1 MTHAP
6 AVRAPATRT
15 RRALLAK
22 FRHDLRTPLSALLGY
37 DELLRE
43 EQQERDPSAHA
54 TELERIH
61 GAGLGLLDGV
71 NGLLAHERIESG
83 ALDGDLAD
91 FAGELRRALLQPA
104 TALCAEL
111 ELLLDAPGD
120 AHWRAGVQKLQRANE
135 SFLSQLDAMLAYVRT
150 PDAAERLEPR
160 IALVQDAVE
169 SIPELEQAGEAAR
182 ARPGGVVL
190 VVDDSPANRDLLAQ
204 NLARQG
210 HTVLTAANGRAA
222 LELLAACKV
231 DIILLD
237 ILMPEMNGYEVLLAL
252 KDDKTLR
259 EVPAIMISALDELD
273 SIVRC
278 IQMGA
283 EDYLPKPFNPTLLQA
298 RIDASLEKKR
308 FRDWQREL
316 FHKFTTKE
324 VADELFA
331 HGFALGGRLVEATVM
346 FCDIRSFTTIA
357 ESLPPD
363 ETIALLNGY
372 FAYMMSAIET
382 EGGIVNQIIGDGLMA
397 IFGAPLPRDDHRER
411 AVRA

>member
-1 MTHAP
+1 
-6 AVRAPATRT
+6 
-15 RRALLAK
+15 
-22 FRHDLRTPLSALLGY
+22 
-37 DELLRE
+37 
-43 EQQERDPSAHA
+43 
-54 TELERIH
+54 
-61 GAGLGLLDGV
+61 
-71 NGLLAHERIESG
+71 
-83 ALDGDLAD
+83 
-91 FAGELRRALLQPA
+91 
-104 TALCAEL
+104 
-111 ELLLDAPGD
+111 
-120 AHWRAGVQKLQRANE
+120 
-135 SFLSQLDAMLAYVRT
+135 
-150 PDAAERLEPR
+150 
-160 IALVQDAVE
+160 
-169 SIPELEQAGEAAR
+169 
-182 ARPGGVVL
+182 
-190 VVDDSPANRDLLAQ
+190 
-204 NLARQG
+204 
-210 HTVLTAANGRAA
+210 
-222 LELLAACKV
+222 
-231 DIILLD
+231 
-237 ILMPEMNGYEVLLAL
+237 
-252 KDDKTLR
+252 
-259 EVPAIMISALDELD
+259 MISALDELD

-382 EGGIVNQIIGDGLMA
+382 EGGIVNQIVGDGLMA

-411 AVRA
+411 AVRAALTMLERVELFNQEQAAAKRTPIRTGIGIASGEMVAGYTGTEMRATYTCIGDTVNLAARLESHTKLARQPILIDARTRAGLPDSIRVAEQGPVQLTGKTQAVQVFAVLTGAAL